1 MNANQVVIVMD
12 RAEAEETTNALGFA
26 QGNGYDNPA
35 NGSAQMVIDAALD
48 RDFGALV
55 EVVARAIASGAKS
68 NCFERLDTGL
78 EIRRVEQQCDRY
90 RKQARSVL
98 AVLGE
103 EGGPE

>member
-12 RAEAEETTNALGFA
+12 RAEAEETADALGFA

-35 NGSAQMVIDAALD
+35 NGSAQMVMAAALD
-48 RDFGALV
+48 RDPDELV
-55 EVVARAIASGAKS
+55 ERIARAIAAGAKS

-90 RKQARSVL
+90 RKQAN
-98 AVLGE
+98 AVLHALQ
-103 EGGPE
+103 EGTTDG

>member
-12 RAEAEETTNALGFA
+12 RAEAEETADALGFA
-26 QGNGYDNPA
+26 QGNGYDSPA

-98 AVLGE
+98 HALQ
-103 EGGPE
+103 EGTEK